1 MISLSRLKPT
11 RGSVCHRCQFIRAF
25 IMMALMIVIVGIT
38 AGDKAAYMKVVTT
51 ERVAAVIC
59 IGGSIMFLFKLL
71 FWWLDQRAANDKVS
85 GDPLQGEQ
93 LAADTGKSD
102 HM

>member
-1 MISLSRLKPT
+1 MVTLSRLKPN

-25 IMMALMIVIVGIT
+25 IMMALMIVIFGLI
-38 AGDKAAYMKVVTT
+38 AGDKAVHLSVITT
-51 ERVAAVIC
+51 ERVAAAIL

-71 FWWLDQRAANDKVS
+71 FWRLEQRAIDS
-85 GDPLQGEQ
+85 ELTGDPEQGEQ
-93 LAADTGKSD
+93 LTADMEKSG